1 MNASDAPRPPP
12 YDLRA
17 SWRHWLTGTAP
28 QAGPAWLQSVWTALF
43 AATIAVFFTL
53 ASFVAKARSLA
64 DWLDPGAWRHVYA
77 GNLVVALVIS
87 FMIRGLFALVVRV
100 VGRPR
105 IRALPERQRTAV
117 FVAIPLLGT
126 LLGWPLGIALVIGD
140 LRKLSRLNGG
150 DVVSLVVVGA
160 MIFGGFYLYFSL
172 RNREIRAEMRASEA
186 QLRLLQGQ
194 MEPHFLFN
202 TLANVIS
209 LIDADA
215 PRAKHLLEALTDYLR
230 ASLGSLRHGETTL
243 GAEIELAQRY
253 LELMQVRMGERL
265 RFEIDVA
272 PSLRAATLS
281 PLLLQPLVENAVKHG
296 LEARLE
302 GGTVRVHAAAIEFGG
317 AAALRVCVDDDGVG
331 LRAAATA
338 ARRTVGAGPDG
349 HGIALANVRERL
361 RALYAGTAQLTLAE
375 LAPPGS
381 TRACLVLPWRVA
393 SDAARAPAAART

>member
-1 MNASDAPRPPP
+1 
-12 YDLRA
+12 
-17 SWRHWLTGTAP
+17 
-28 QAGPAWLQSVWTALF
+28 
-43 AATIAVFFTL
+43 
-53 ASFVAKARSLA
+53 
-64 DWLDPGAWRHVYA
+64 
-77 GNLVVALVIS
+77 
-87 FMIRGLFALVVRV
+87 
-100 VGRPR
+100 
-105 IRALPERQRTAV
+105 
-117 FVAIPLLGT
+117 
-126 LLGWPLGIALVIGD
+126 
-140 LRKLSRLNGG
+140 
-150 DVVSLVVVGA
+150 
-160 MIFGGFYLYFSL
+160 
-172 RNREIRAEMRASEA
+172 
-186 QLRLLQGQ
+186 
-194 MEPHFLFN
+194 
-202 TLANVIS
+202 VIS